1 VLPFWQQNWLA
12 VVDRKA
18 DLWSISRPG
27 LLGLIDLL
35 VGRTGPIATCCR
47 MARSRN
53 SVQGRH
59 GALTVAVELESRT
72 MERMI
77 FFAMIATLGLSE
89 AKERQ
94 RKMLMLTITVGMA
107 AT

>member
-1 VLPFWQQNWLA
+1 
-12 VVDRKA
+12 
-18 DLWSISRPG
+18 
-27 LLGLIDLL
+27 
-35 VGRTGPIATCCR
+35 
-47 MARSRN
+47 
-53 SVQGRH
+53 
-59 GALTVAVELESRT
+59 VAVELESRT